1 MLILGGADGFVL
13 RVAVLV
19 FSTDATGID
28 CVVSFL
34 PSHAQNKVCLG

>member
-1 MLILGGADGFVL
+1 MVVLGGADGFEL
-13 RVAVLV
+13 RVADLV
-19 FSTDATGID
+19 FSVDAAGIG